1 MNARRARFDAR
12 EKALPVPASLL
23 GSLLAEIDDVA
34 ELKCALRVAG
44 LAAQASGAPKR
55 VAASRLETDSA
66 LLAALGSPEEIRRGV
81 ERAVERGVLLEAS
94 GWLLLRTPQN
104 EQAAE
109 RLGLAPELYGEERAE
124 RLNVYELYEQNI
136 GMLTPLVADEL
147 RDAEREYPTGW
158 VESAIREAARGNA
171 RNWRYISAILE
182 RWKNKGRG
190 AKRRGEPG
198 RHPETLTA
206 AEYNALRRRS

>member
-109 RLGLAPELYGEERAE
+109 RLGLAPEFYGEERAE

-171 RNWRYISAILE
+171 RNWRYIAVTLE
-182 RWKNKGRG
+182 RWRTGGRG
-190 AKRRGEPG
+190 AKRGGESWG
-198 RHPETLTA
+198 HSEAITVD
-206 AEYNALRRRS
+206 EYLERRRRS